1 MGDAKYKCAMKLAVD
16 FCPRKELIFF
26 SNSRAF
32 ICILILDAGAGLIE
46 ELQPNAERKAANE
59 DAPSADEDLIVIH
72 HTEMTRGR

>member
-1 MGDAKYKCAMKLAVD
+1 MRDEIGSRFLSSERID
-16 FCPRKELIFF
+16 FF

-72 HTEMTRGR
+72 DTEMTRGR